1 MQVPRPNHGQAAVFF
16 AVHLSSPVAAPN
28 APVGPISPVPKE
40 DPPTANNESDSILAT
55 NPAASS
61 RGIVSDG
68 IVPQRCIAPSPSI
81 IPPGVLVVIKK
92 TSFFARNPQPLPSPG
107 EVRAEVGREHP
118 GNLRN
123 GYSPL
128 PVHCPHLGLTVN
140 YGEGVVTTEGKRLWT
155 ICRIFRSAV
164 PVPEVYGWTINQ
176 GVVFIDVEPIMGET
190 LENQWDQLSEFERL
204 DICRQLRST
213 GDRIRSLEL
222 VPGDCFIGVGE
233 REPTSELA
241 AHDSS

>member
-1 MQVPRPNHGQAAVFF
+1 MQLPRPNHGQAGVFF

-55 NPAASS
+55 DPAASS
-61 RGIVSDG
+61 CGIVSDG

-81 IPPGVLVVIKK
+81 IPSGGLVVSKK
-92 TSFFARNPQPLPSPG
+92 TSFARNPQPSPSPG
-107 EVRAEVGREHP
+107 EVRAEVGRGHP

-128 PVHCPHLGLTVN
+128 PVHYPRLGLTVD
-140 YGEGVVTTEGKRLWT
+140 YGEGVAITEGKSLWA
-155 ICRIFRSAV
+155 ICQIFCSAV

-176 GVVFIDVEPIMGET
+176 GVVFINVEPIRGK
-190 LENQWDQLSEFERL
+190 LWRINGISFLN
-204 DICRQLRST
+204 LR
-213 GDRIRSLEL
+213 G
-222 VPGDCFIGVGE
+222 
-233 REPTSELA
+233 
-241 AHDSS
+241 